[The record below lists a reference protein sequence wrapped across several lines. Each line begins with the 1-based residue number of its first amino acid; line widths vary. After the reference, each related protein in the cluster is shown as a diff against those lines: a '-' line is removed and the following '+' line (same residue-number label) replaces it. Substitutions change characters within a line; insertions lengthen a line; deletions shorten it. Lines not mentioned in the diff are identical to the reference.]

1 MRTRNK
7 VLLGGFTAGALVAG
21 TAAGIG
27 AVLAGRRAL
36 HMLKEARGRGNADL
50 RGQAV
55 LITGS
60 SRGLGLALAEEFARH
75 GCKIIMCARNERELL
90 RARQR
95 VERLGA
101 EVHAMTCDV
110 GQPEQV
116 EHLITSARQ
125 HFGRIDILVNNAGTI
140 SVGPVM
146 AHGIEDFRESMDTM
160 FWGTVYP
167 TLAVLPAMVERG
179 NGRIVNITSLGG
191 KVSMPH
197 LLPYSCAKFAT
208 VGFSEGLHAEL
219 KRFGIHVVTV
229 VPGLM
234 RTGSHLRARFK
245 GNYRREYRWFA
256 LGGTNPLF
264 SISVERAARKIV
276 NATRRNQAEIL
287 VGWQARALIHGH
299 DLAPGL
305 AMKALALANQL
316 LPQAVGQ
323 AEVKAGHEAESAV
336 TRSPLTA
343 LGRKAAQRFNQI
355 EDIAA

>member
-7 VLLGGFTAGALVAG
+7 VILGGFTAGALVAG
-21 TAAGIG
+21 AAGGVG
-27 AVLAGRRAL
+27 AVLAGRRAFHL
-36 HMLKEARGRGNADL
+36 LKEIRHMREDDL

-75 GCKIIMCARNERELL
+75 GCKLGLCARNERELL

-95 VERLGA
+95 VENLGA
-101 EVHAMTCDV
+101 EVHVMTCDV
-110 GQPEQV
+110 SKPEQV
-116 EHLITSARQ
+116 EHLITSTRQ

-140 SVGPVM
+140 SVGPLM
-146 AHGIEDFRESMDTM
+146 SHSLEDFRESMDSI

-167 TLAVLPAMVERG
+167 TLAVLPAMIERG
-179 NGRIVNITSLGG
+179 RGRIVNITSLGG

-197 LLPYSCAKFAT
+197 LLAYSCAKFAA

-219 KRFGIHVVTV
+219 GRFGIHVLTV

-245 GNYRREYRWFA
+245 GYHEGEYRWFA
-256 LGGTNPLF
+256 LGGTNPLL

-276 NATRRNQAEIL
+276 DATRRNKAEIL
-287 VGWQARALIHGH
+287 VGWQAHALIHGH
-299 DLAPGL
+299 DLSPGL

-316 LPQAVGQ
+316 LP
-323 AEVKAGHEAESAV
+323 KAQDGVQTKKGYESESAV

-343 LGRKAAQRFNQI
+343 LGRRAARRYNQT
-355 EDIAA
+355 EEIA